1 MKKRSS
7 DVLLIVYV
15 GVLLVLL
22 LWAFS
27 LTQTM
32 LSPTTNVASVL
43 PPKVLLAISYS
54 LPALVVVRIIM
65 HLRARRMASRLS
77 AGSEPESEND

>member
-15 GVLLVLL
+15 GALLLLL
-22 LWAFS
+22 LWAFL

-32 LSPTTNVASVL
+32 LSRTTNVASVL
-43 PPKVLLAISYS
+43 PPEVLLTISYS
-54 LPALVVVRIIM
+54 LPALVVVRILM
-65 HLRARRMASRLS
+65 HLRARRTASKLS